1 MGLDISFN
9 RSKAVKAGLEF
20 AQVPNG
26 TPEEIARE
34 LVNPHGNAS
43 YKKWLEETTSC
54 IKVPGTD
61 LVVRDVGPDIY
72 ISVRANYWGPVY
84 EPLTDWLKANA
95 ILWSEH

>member
-9 RSKAVKAGLEF
+9 RSEAVKAGLEIV
-20 AQVPNG
+20 QVPHG

-34 LVNPHGNAS
+34 IETPDGNPR
-43 YKKWLEETTSC
+43 YMKWLMESSSH

-61 LVVRDVGPDIY
+61 LVVKDDGPDTH

-84 EPLTDWLKANA
+84 EPLTDWLRANA
-95 ILWSEH
+95 ILWSEY